1 MREGRRIGG
10 PRKVKGKRRMEG
22 WMINRHGQG
31 CLFTPFGSVTSQ
43 FGSANSCVQFS
54 VRPSTING
62 P

>member
-1 MREGRRIGG
+1 M
-10 PRKVKGKRRMEG
+10 KGKRRMEG

-54 VRPSTING
+54 VRPSSING